1 MYPSLYRPAG
11 PRFSA
16 PATPGEWSVP
26 TEIDTVLVV
35 AAESEARAVFV
46 AHGLPD
52 RDAPQ
57 LRVLRGGVWILR
69 TGIGKAN
76 AAGALGIALSQ
87 SPAKR
92 VVSLGLGGA
101 LPGSG
106 LGIGEAVLATSSI
119 FADEGIETP
128 EGFVDCR
135 SMGFP
140 LHPEDRGAGFPPDQ
154 RLAELIGAVVEKR
167 SAVATVSTC
176 SGRDELAERVRRRT
190 GAGVEAMEGA
200 AVLLTCLKLGVP
212 AAEVRVISNTTGD
225 RKRQVWDIGRA
236 LAELGRVSVMIS
248 GALGS
253 GAA

>member
-1 MYPSLYRPAG
+1 M
-11 PRFSA
+11 
-16 PATPGEWSVP
+16 P

-35 AAESEARAVFV
+35 AAETEARAVFE

-52 RDAPQ
+52 GDATQPRM
-57 LRVLRGGVWILR
+57 LSRGVWILR
-69 TGIGKAN
+69 TGIGKSN
-76 AAGALGIALSQ
+76 AAGGVGIALARQ
-87 SPAKR
+87 KFGR

-101 LPGSG
+101 LPGRG
-106 LGIGEAVLATSSI
+106 LSIGDRVLATSSV

-140 LHPEDRGAGFPPDQ
+140 LHPEDRGAGFPPGPG
-154 RLAELIGAVVEKR
+154 LAELLGRVVAKR

-200 AVLLTCLKLGVP
+200 AVALTCLKLGV
-212 AAEVRVISNTTGD
+212 AMAEVRVISNTTGD
-225 RKRQVWDIGRA
+225 RGRQVWDMGLA
-236 LAELGRVSVMIS
+236 LKELGRVSVEIS
-248 GALGS
+248 DVLGC
-253 GAA
+253 GMGR